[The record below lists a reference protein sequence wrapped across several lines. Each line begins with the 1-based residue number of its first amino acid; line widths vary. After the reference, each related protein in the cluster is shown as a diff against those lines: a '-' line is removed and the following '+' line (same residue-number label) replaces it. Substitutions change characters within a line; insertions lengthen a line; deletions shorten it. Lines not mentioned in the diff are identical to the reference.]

1 MGCGASTQFL
11 PDDDDLGKERAHAS
25 DVFKS
30 LDRNGDGVLSIEE
43 LSKIVPNDF
52 EFTDGRKLCGGH
64 KITITRIASA
74 MARDLGLR
82 DGNVA
87 IEGIGNVGTFTGL
100 DSPEEC
106 LGKDAFRYYWK
117 DSRPAF
123 QPEDGEVQHDS
134 DGFLNEATAK
144 ALQIWLDAPVEIKTL
159 FSRLDTNLDG
169 KLSESEF
176 LTGYDLYLRTYVLF
190 HK

>member
-1 MGCGASTQFL
+1 
-11 PDDDDLGKERAHAS
+11 
-25 DVFKS
+25 
-30 LDRNGDGVLSIEE
+30 
-43 LSKIVPNDF
+43 
-52 EFTDGRKLCGGH
+52 
-64 KITITRIASA
+64 

-117 DSRPAF
+117 DSRA
-123 QPEDGEVQHDS
+123 ETEHDS

-144 ALQIWLDAPVEIKTL
+144 ALQIWLDAPVSTQLVVQVLK
-159 FSRLDTNLDG
+159 SW
-169 KLSESEF
+169 
-176 LTGYDLYLRTYVLF
+176 LTSCR
-190 HK
+190 